1 MFAGDVAIESE
12 GIFKRYNSIL
22 VHRLVTHFAK
32 YPYLPNWKRKKPQ
45 TSPKQQP
52 CEQHIVKTWL
62 FVTIHSLTISSGGKK
77 CKRRDIVCYLLL
89 QVTQIFV
96 PQ

>member
-77 CKRRDIVCYLLL
+77 WKRRDIVCYLLL